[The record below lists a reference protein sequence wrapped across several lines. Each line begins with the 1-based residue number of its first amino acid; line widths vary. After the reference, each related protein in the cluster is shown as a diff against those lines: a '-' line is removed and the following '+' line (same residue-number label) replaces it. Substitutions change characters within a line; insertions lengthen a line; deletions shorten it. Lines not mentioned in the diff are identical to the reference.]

1 MIEKALRYIR
11 NAWETPDLR
20 KKLIFSVIIIA
31 VYRIVAHVPIPGVDL
46 NSLKQLFSQSQFLG
60 LLNMFSGGALANF
73 SVIALGLN
81 PYINASIVLQL
92 AGMVIPKLEELQK
105 EGEAGQ
111 RKINQYTRLLSVPL
125 AAVQSISV
133 YFILRQ
139 SNIIGSLDT
148 VDLLT
153 MIITLT
159 AGSMLAVWIGE
170 LLTEYGVGNGISVL
184 ISVGII
190 SGLPISI
197 AQLLSAQTSQSTF
210 DLLMFLAVALITI
223 AGIVYV
229 NEARRQIP
237 VQYAR
242 RVAGGKQ
249 SMGQMTYLP
258 LRINQAGVIP
268 IIFAVSLVLIPGT
281 IANFVSGL
289 NMPKVAEIAKQV
301 AAFFDQG
308 SISYMVMYFLL
319 VVIFTFFYTA
329 VTFNPERI
337 AENLQKQGG
346 FIPGVRPGSA
356 TTEFLNR
363 LLTRITVPGSLFLGL
378 IAILP
383 LLMQLAFPTIS
394 SIVSVGGTSL
404 LIIVSVAI
412 ETVRTMESMMV
423 TRGYEKFIS

>member
-46 NSLKQLFSQSQFLG
+46 NALKQLFSQSQFLG

-92 AGMVIPKLEELQK
+92 AGMVIPKLEALQK
-105 EGEAGQ
+105 EGESGQ

-148 VDLLT
+148 IDLLT

-170 LLTEYGVGNGISVL
+170 LLTEYGIGNGISVL

-197 AQLLSAQTSQSTF
+197 AQLLSAQTTQSTF
-210 DLLMFLAVALITI
+210 DL
-223 AGIVYV
+223 
-229 NEARRQIP
+229 
-237 VQYAR
+237 
-242 RVAGGKQ
+242 
-249 SMGQMTYLP
+249 
-258 LRINQAGVIP
+258 
-268 IIFAVSLVLIPGT
+268 
-281 IANFVSGL
+281 
-289 NMPKVAEIAKQV
+289 
-301 AAFFDQG
+301 
-308 SISYMVMYFLL
+308 
-319 VVIFTFFYTA
+319 
-329 VTFNPERI
+329 
-337 AENLQKQGG
+337 
-346 FIPGVRPGSA
+346 
-356 TTEFLNR
+356 
-363 LLTRITVPGSLFLGL
+363 
-378 IAILP
+378 
-383 LLMQLAFPTIS
+383 
-394 SIVSVGGTSL
+394 
-404 LIIVSVAI
+404 
-412 ETVRTMESMMV
+412 
-423 TRGYEKFIS
+423 